1 MQDDATNGTILGVA
15 ATIEELIAEM
25 RQNPV
30 GVRFSDAC
38 RVADH
43 FFGEPT
49 QKGTSHRVWKMPWPG
64 NPRVNMQDEKGKA
77 KAYQVRQLLE
87 AVDRRVGHLK
97 AAADASAAVAA
108 GENLPHGKTGKKK
121 RR

>member
-1 MQDDATNGTILGVA
+1 LYVSAS
-15 ATIEELIAEM
+15 IEELLAEM

-38 RVADH
+38 RVAGH
-43 FFGEPT
+43 FFGQPT
-49 QKGTSHRVWKMPWPG
+49 QRGSSHRVWKMPWAG
-64 NPRVNMQDEKGKA
+64 NPRVNMQDDKGKA

-87 AVDRRVGHLK
+87 AVERRAGQLK
-97 AAADASAAVAA
+97 AAADASAVATA
-108 GENLPHGKTGKKK
+108 TEDPQGKKGKKK

>member
-1 MQDDATNGTILGVA
+1 MVSLVAPLLVA
-15 ATIEELIAEM
+15 ATIDELIAEM
-25 RQNPV
+25 KQNPV

-64 NPRVNMQDEKGKA
+64 NPRVNMQDDKGKA

-87 AVDRRVGHLK
+87 AVERRVGQLK
-97 AAADASAAVAA
+97 AEADALATATATQD
-108 GENLPHGKTGKKK
+108 EDEPHGKRAKKK

>member
-1 MQDDATNGTILGVA
+1 VA

-49 QKGTSHRVWKMPWPG
+49 QKGSSHRVWKMPWPG

-87 AVDRRVGHLK
+87 AVERRVGQLK
-97 AAADASAAVAA
+97 AAADAPAAATQ
-108 GENLPHGKTGKKK
+108 GLSLPHVRGGKKK

>member
-1 MQDDATNGTILGVA
+1 MK
-15 ATIEELIAEM
+15 
-25 RQNPV
+25 QNPV

-49 QKGTSHRVWKMPWPG
+49 QRGTSHRIWKMPWPG
-64 NPRVNMQDEKGKA
+64 NPRVNMQDDKGKA

-87 AVDRRVGHLK
+87 AVERRVGQLK
-97 AAADASAAVAA
+97 AAADRSAAAA
-108 GENLPHGKTGKKK
+108 GQSVPHETKGKKK

>member
-1 MQDDATNGTILGVA
+1 MA

-30 GVRFSDAC
+30 GIRFSDAC

-49 QKGTSHRVWKMPWPG
+49 QKGSSHRVWKMPWPG
-64 NPRVNMQDEKGKA
+64 NPRVNMQDDKGKA

-87 AVDRRVGHLK
+87 AVERRVGQRK
-97 AAADASAAVAA
+97 AAAGAPAVPTATDV
-108 GENLPHGKTGKKK
+108 PHGKHRKKK

>member
-1 MQDDATNGTILGVA
+1 VA
-15 ATIEELIAEM
+15 STIEELISEM
-25 RQNPV
+25 KANPFN
-30 GVRFSDAC
+30 VRFTDAC
-38 RVADH
+38 KVADH

-87 AVDRRVGHLK
+87 AVERRSNQLR
-97 AAADASAAVAA
+97 AAAELAVTEPADT
-108 GENLPHGKTGKKK
+108 ERPEEKKKGKKKK